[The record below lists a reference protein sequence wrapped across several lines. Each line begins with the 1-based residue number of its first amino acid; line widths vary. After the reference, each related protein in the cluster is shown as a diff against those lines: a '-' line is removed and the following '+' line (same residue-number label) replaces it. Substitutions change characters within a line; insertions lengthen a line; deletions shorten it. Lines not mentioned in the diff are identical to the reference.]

1 MKTSS
6 TKTLSYAALATI
18 AIITVLMPEIALAQ
32 GTNAQKTNFASLLS
46 NPLFKNAIDI
56 GLLLLAGWRW
66 FNYFSDF
73 QPDSAFK
80 NIIVPAVITFLA
92 FQWLDVLR
100 WMQLV

>member
-6 TKTLSYAALATI
+6 TKTLSYVALATI
-18 AIITVLMPEIALAQ
+18 AIIAMSIPEVALAQ
-32 GTNAQKTNFASLLS
+32 NNAQKTNFSSLLS

-56 GLLLLAGWRW
+56 GLLIFAGWKW

-73 QPDSAFK
+73 NPDSAFK
-80 NIIVPAVITFLA
+80 SIVVPAVITFLA